1 MDLHH
6 PGKDA
11 FSRHT
16 RRFGRGLME
25 HAPDE
30 TEFWIDALCYHFSVF
45 NTTTF
50 ARQDASKVI
59 EEMKVGDLVR
69 FCGDHGVV
77 GRDEGHDEPH
87 GGAPNL
93 WSIPIS
99 TQKEFRVKHGL
110 LWTGIPYKII
120 MLRDTTTTHILMSFI
135 LDNELVLSFRD
146 FVQDSNI
153 AGTGI
158 GFLLAQ
164 TTLDMAR
171 VFVRDGVLPFVTA
184 IRTTSAP
191 RFDLD
196 NIFSAIITFLVT
208 MLIIFTTIKTFNLQT
223 KKVPIV
229 ATISNAAL

>member
-1 MDLHH
+1 
-6 PGKDA
+6 
-11 FSRHT
+11 
-16 RRFGRGLME
+16 
-25 HAPDE
+25 
-30 TEFWIDALCYHFSVF
+30 
-45 NTTTF
+45 
-50 ARQDASKVI
+50 
-59 EEMKVGDLVR
+59 
-69 FCGDHGVV
+69 
-77 GRDEGHDEPH
+77 
-87 GGAPNL
+87 
-93 WSIPIS
+93 
-99 TQKEFRVKHGL
+99 
-110 LWTGIPYKII
+110 
-120 MLRDTTTTHILMSFI
+120 MSFI

-146 FVQDSNI
+146 FIQDSNI

-184 IRTTSAP
+184 IRTTSTP